1 MIVRYE
7 VTVSDMAD
15 VMHRAVK
22 RREPRLG
29 WFWGQRSLV
38 SAVLTIIFASVIDTS
53 PNLRIFAAIVFFA
66 VAFGVLAFLQ
76 KMRSVRRRLERH
88 VAKQL
93 GKFAPFTFEIEI
105 TSASMITR
113 QLGEET
119 RRDWKTVEKIT
130 EASGGI
136 EFDTRSGGLVF
147 VRDTAFASVEE
158 RVAFLR
164 LARQYAG
171 CEIA

>member
-1 MIVRYE
+1 
-7 VTVSDMAD
+7 MAD

-38 SAVLTIIFASVIDTS
+38 SVVLTIIFASAIDTS
-53 PNLRIFAAIVFFA
+53 QNLRIFAAIAFFA
-66 VAFGVLAFLQ
+66 VVFTFLALLQ
-76 KMRSVRRRLERH
+76 KIRSVRRRLERH

-93 GKFAPFTFEIEI
+93 GKFAPFIFEVEI
-105 TSASMITR
+105 TGDSMITR

-119 RRDWKTVEKIT
+119 RRAWKTVEKIT
-130 EASGGI
+130 EANGGI
-136 EFDTRSGGLVF
+136 EFDTRSGGLIF
-147 VRDTAFASVEE
+147 VRDTGFTSVQE
-158 RVAFLR
+158 RVEFLR

-171 CEIA
+171 CESNRPL

>member
-38 SAVLTIIFASVIDTS
+38 SVVLTIIFASVLDTS

-66 VAFGVLAFLQ
+66 VVFAFLAFLQ
-76 KMRSVRRRLERH
+76 KIRSVRRRLERH

-105 TSASMITR
+105 TTESMITR

-130 EASGGI
+130 EANGGI

-147 VRDTAFASVEE
+147 VRDSGFTSVQE
-158 RVAFLR
+158 RVEFLR
-164 LARQYAG
+164 LAKQYAG
-171 CEIA
+171 CESK